1 MEKMTKQIVFAA
13 AITLLLLCH
22 ANAEGVSD
30 QLKTS
35 RQMFDDSLASIDD
48 NHLELVEQC
57 RDAYATSLK
66 TAEITATKKG
76 DLDAVV
82 LIRAEKA
89 RFNTDRA
96 IDDEIKPGTHPA
108 IKTAIGN
115 YLKGIEFAEATRSRK
130 LGALGRQYVKHLQG
144 LKKKLTVA
152 QNIDDALKVRQ
163 AILDASADPI
173 LKEALSYQ
181 PPTTRGRTCVKCS
194 GTGVSTQPCQSC
206 SDGPGICSY
215 CKGAGK
221 RAGLGASEVLCFV
234 CTGTGKCKKCKGAAV
249 ALLKCKACNGAG
261 ITLR

>member
-1 MEKMTKQIVFAA
+1 MIKKTVFAA
-13 AITLLLLCH
+13 AITLLFLCH
-22 ANAEGVSD
+22 AHADSVSD

-35 RQMFDDSLASIDD
+35 RQMFDDSLSKIDD
-48 NHLELVEQC
+48 SHLELVEQC
-57 RDAYATSLK
+57 RDAYAAALK
-66 TAEITATKKG
+66 AAEVNATKKG

-89 RFNTDRA
+89 RFSTDRA

-108 IKTAIGN
+108 IKTATES

-181 PPTTRGRTCVKCS
+181 PPTTKGRTCVKCS

-206 SDGPGICSY
+206 GDEAGICSY

-221 RAGLGASEVLCFV
+221 RAGLGASKVLCFV
-234 CTGTGKCKKCKGAAV
+234 CNGTGKCKKCKGAAV
-249 ALLKCKACNGAG
+249 ALLKCKICNGNG
-261 ITLR
+261 VTLR